1 MGILFSLWI
10 EKYILM
16 KYKAYTLNNFKSIPQ
31 IEKLSDKQIQDI
43 EVVGNVLP
51 FKVSNYVVDELIDWD
66 NFEDDPFFI
75 LNFPQKDML
84 IPGHFNSIKKMLEE
98 GADRT
103 TLNAEVERIRL
114 SLNPN
119 PAGQQYNV
127 PQFDGEPLT
136 GIQHKYDETM
146 LFFPSQGQTCHAYC
160 TFCFRWPQFAM
171 NDFRFAMKE
180 ADLMVKYLKAHPEIS
195 DVLFTGGDPGIMKTK
210 FFEYY
215 FNALLDADIPNLKT
229 IRIGTKALSYWPYRF
244 TTDDDADDLIKLFE
258 KTVKRGV
265 NISVMAHFNHPR
277 ALDTKAVS
285 DAINRILSTGAQI
298 RTQSPVLNH
307 INADGEVWGEM
318 WRKQVSM
325 GLIPYYMFVA
335 RDTGAQDYFAVT
347 LDKAIKIYNDAYTHV
362 SGICRTVRGPS
373 MSSDPGKIHMLGVSE
388 VNGEKVFV
396 MRFIQG
402 RNPEWVNQIFF
413 AKYNPD
419 ALWISD
425 LEPAFGEKEFFFM
438 KEFNQMRNSQHD
450 LEHTERVE

>member
-1 MGILFSLWI
+1 
-10 EKYILM
+10 M